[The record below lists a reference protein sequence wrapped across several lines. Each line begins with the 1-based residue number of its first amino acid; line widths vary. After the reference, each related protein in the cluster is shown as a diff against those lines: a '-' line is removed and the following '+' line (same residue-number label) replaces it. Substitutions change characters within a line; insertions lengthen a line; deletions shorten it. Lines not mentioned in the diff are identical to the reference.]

1 MSSIEQLILL
11 LKAGKKKDSSEIVI
25 LIATIRTSEPDQ
37 ASNAESI
44 VRNWPETQP
53 SVFPFSAQAIGL
65 GGLGVAGVASLPF
78 IQPILQWL
86 TKNVPLPL
94 VSNPLV
100 LLIIVAL
107 IGAVAGALYSIY
119 SHKGVVFPEFS
130 KEQNKLILTQY
141 GILNELGFGAIAAAT
156 TIWMSVVGLSATPPA
171 DPTTISSTLNILSW
185 SVIIG
190 SAVSGW
196 LGARMRSSRLD
207 QSLLQTALAETSVLP
222 SGSENL
228 KNLIQSAPSA
238 TAAARL
244 ATGKEIVGTRHNA
257 LASEEAKIANQLWR
271 FLDESRVRTLL
282 TEQNVLLKTDGV
294 GLTLGMLQGLSGLD
308 PITANLLN
316 DIALPRVASLSDEE
330 FRLLVVEMGVN
341 RPELLPLLKSIRLS
355 ASQVLQIFNQLPSN
369 WIWPSIPKQ
378 SSK

>member
-1 MSSIEQLILL
+1 MANQERSAAVGFQLL
-11 LKAGKKKDSSEIVI
+11 A
-25 LIATIRTSEPDQ
+25 
-37 ASNAESI
+37 
-44 VRNWPETQP
+44 
-53 SVFPFSAQAIGL
+53 
-65 GGLGVAGVASLPF
+65 
-78 IQPILQWL
+78 
-86 TKNVPLPL
+86 
-94 VSNPLV
+94 

>member
-1 MSSIEQLILL
+1 M
-11 LKAGKKKDSSEIVI
+11 
-25 LIATIRTSEPDQ
+25 
-37 ASNAESI
+37 
-44 VRNWPETQP
+44 
-53 SVFPFSAQAIGL
+53 
-65 GGLGVAGVASLPF
+65 
-78 IQPILQWL
+78 
-86 TKNVPLPL
+86 
-94 VSNPLV
+94 
-100 LLIIVAL
+100 
-107 IGAVAGALYSIY
+107 
-119 SHKGVVFPEFS
+119 FPEFS